1 MNMFILGYCMNY
13 LKPLIII
20 SVFLLGSCGGGSS
33 TPKEVDPVI
42 QTPAQNTQ
50 PSCSISGSNT
60 FNCDFIYDG
69 LQREFFIYVPTI
81 LNDEASVLFSLHGY
95 GSYAS
100 WNMQYTGYRS
110 LADNN
115 NFLAIFPQGT
125 VHPTKGGTHWNIGAF
140 TSGSSVNDLGFIQY
154 IIDWLKD
161 TYNFNHDRIYAN
173 GMSNG
178 GFMSYHLACYLGHE
192 IAAIASV
199 TGSMSDYTYNG
210 CSPDHPTAVMQI
222 HGANDAVIPFD
233 GAYGFRSIPESIE
246 FWTQYN
252 NCDPV
257 PETFSIQDN
266 NNDGYGGG
274 YHEIY
279 SDCQNAVNVE
289 LYLLEDFGHEWP
301 GVDDDISAASTIW
314 SFFSKF
320 DQSGKIQD

>member
-1 MNMFILGYCMNY
+1 MDFKHEYVYPWLLYELFKTFNY
-13 LKPLIII
+13 NFCLSFRKLWR
-20 SVFLLGSCGGGSS
+20 GSS

-81 LNDEASVLFSLHGY
+81 LNDKASVLFSLHGY

-178 GFMSYHLACYLGHE
+178 GFMTITSH
-192 IAAIASV
+192 
-199 TGSMSDYTYNG
+199 
-210 CSPDHPTAVMQI
+210 
-222 HGANDAVIPFD
+222 VI
-233 GAYGFRSIPESIE
+233 
-246 FWTQYN
+246 
-252 NCDPV
+252 
-257 PETFSIQDN
+257 
-266 NNDGYGGG
+266 
-274 YHEIY
+274 
-279 SDCQNAVNVE
+279 
-289 LYLLEDFGHEWP
+289 
-301 GVDDDISAASTIW
+301 
-314 SFFSKF
+314 
-320 DQSGKIQD
+320 

>member
-1 MNMFILGYCMNY
+1 MNMFILGDCMNY
-13 LKPLIII
+13 LKSLAII

-154 IIDWLKD
+154 II
-161 TYNFNHDRIYAN
+161 N
-173 GMSNG
+173 
-178 GFMSYHLACYLGHE
+178 
-192 IAAIASV
+192 
-199 TGSMSDYTYNG
+199 
-210 CSPDHPTAVMQI
+210 
-222 HGANDAVIPFD
+222 
-233 GAYGFRSIPESIE
+233 
-246 FWTQYN
+246 
-252 NCDPV
+252 
-257 PETFSIQDN
+257 
-266 NNDGYGGG
+266 
-274 YHEIY
+274 
-279 SDCQNAVNVE
+279 
-289 LYLLEDFGHEWP
+289 
-301 GVDDDISAASTIW
+301 
-314 SFFSKF
+314 
-320 DQSGKIQD
+320 